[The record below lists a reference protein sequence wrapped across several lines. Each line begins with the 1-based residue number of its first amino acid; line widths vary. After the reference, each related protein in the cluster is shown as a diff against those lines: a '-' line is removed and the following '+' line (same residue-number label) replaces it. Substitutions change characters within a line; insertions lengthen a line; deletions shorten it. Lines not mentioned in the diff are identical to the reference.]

1 MEQIRRITRR
11 FHGVVLVSV
20 LLGQLTLQGWSFPLT
35 ARSSGRLSSSSTF
48 ATSIEAVDD
57 TERIDSITLGRS
69 DLAKYFDFP
78 LDDWQLQ
85 AGGEILKGHNIIV
98 CSPTGSGKTVC
109 GEMALHAAF
118 DRDLDG
124 IYTTPLKALSNQKF
138 AELRQRFGAVNVGL
152 STGDVSINRQ
162 QARLTVMT
170 TEVYRNIAWRS
181 TGSVDP
187 AVETGSKTNSLKKNA
202 VVVLDELHYMGIPG
216 RGGVWEE
223 CIITSPPHTQII
235 GLSATLPNARQLAD
249 WMEGVTG
256 RKTILI
262 DAPGARP
269 VPLKY
274 LFATREGIYPLF
286 RNPDAGPGSEL
297 GLLGYR
303 GDGISRSEDSDSK
316 SSKNKENDDV
326 FTDFEDLIDEKLPR
340 GLRTNPAL
348 EQMAQ
353 RRMQRVNRA
362 LERQREK
369 QNRIV
374 EDFDDWDFKGG
385 RGRSRRSSN
394 TRKSNRE
401 ERRERDRLLKREMR
415 KSVPSLPVMLERLKE
430 KDLLPAIFFI
440 FSRAGCDAAA
450 DSIRS
455 AYKGPRDPFRE
466 IDFDAE
472 EQDFNVKKK
481 NKKKIAKKKASEDG
495 FVEDGDGR
503 RFRMS
508 SDNINED
515 TFISLMEE
523 RQADISEDDLV
534 SASPLRNENWNFYS
548 TSGLLTSKEVETVA
562 RRVAQF
568 NDENEEIAFT
578 ENVIEQFLFGVGSH
592 HAGMLP
598 AHKAF
603 VETLFRANLM
613 KACFA
618 TETLAA
624 GINMPART
632 TVVCA
637 LAKRD
642 GSGSMSLLET
652 SNLLQMAGRAG
663 RRGMD
668 TSGTCVI
675 VATPFES
682 HDAAAQILT
691 NPIKP
696 ISSQFRPSYSLAV
709 NLISRGQGKLDVA
722 KQLVSKSFA
731 MWEKLQM
738 EKRITSASDEGGVGN
753 IIRSVAEDRFLSL
766 LMEVLDRNIQKKN
779 ANLDVAYLQFL
790 VSIFNDRELLKKTS
804 KEYESAALSLD
815 LEETTLG
822 CLELELKDAIAANP
836 ALADGESTTEDEKYI
851 LDQVE
856 EQRKRVDKFGKRA
869 RKHVFASLATIT
881 NELMMSD
888 DEDGWLLSDTFK
900 SMKSG
905 NPELLAEDFVSMAK
919 SALVVKRKLRKLAKT
934 MPDATPESLL
944 LEAGKVTEIKDGTWD
959 DMLAITKVL
968 TTFGCLETANKT
980 KSDIFDDIE
989 DQVFDVTPAGTDVG
1003 MLSFENALWG
1013 FVAMG
1018 GTWDVLGTSASYD
1031 EFNSAMSSFEDDMNL
1046 FDDDESSKKDESSSK
1061 SAPHLEAEDLVNHLL
1076 ELSPSEMAGYV
1087 SCLVCGDTARSSL
1100 SAMDVFKRLSSR
1112 QQRAIQVLLDST
1124 DRLSD
1129 VQRQFEVDARAS
1141 NCQFDVTHSEVVA
1154 AWADGCSWSEAM
1166 EMSGAAPGDLTRIIG
1181 RALDAVRQYG
1191 ALKYTPLR
1199 RSDAGG
1205 DVIVDPFSRGIH
1217 PELRRKCREAAKAMN
1232 RYPVKDPL
1240 PFEAEEE
1247 EMFVDEQEN
1256 VVAKTED
1263 STEEESTEVLAKEEG
1278 QVSDDADSPT
1288 V

>member
-1 MEQIRRITRR
+1 MEPIRRITRS
-11 FHGVVLVSV
+11 FPVVVLASM
-20 LLGQLTLQGWSFPLT
+20 LLCQFTPQGWSFPLAT
-35 ARSSGRLSSSSTF
+35 STPRRLPSSSTF
-48 ATSIEAVDD
+48 ATSTEAVDD
-57 TERIDSITLGRS
+57 SDVIDSINLGRS

-85 AGGEILKGHNIIV
+85 AGGEILKGNNIIV
-98 CSPTGSGKTVC
+98 CAPTGAGKTVC
-109 GEMALHAAF
+109 GEMALHAAY
-118 DRDLDG
+118 DKDLDG
-124 IYTTPLKALSNQKF
+124 VYTTPLKALSNQKYS
-138 AELRQRFGAVNVGL
+138 ELRQRFGAKHVGL

-162 QARLTVMT
+162 EARLTVMT

-187 AVETGSKTNSLKKNA
+187 AIETGSKTNDLKKNA

-249 WMEGVTG
+249 WMEAVTG

-274 LFATREGIYPLF
+274 MFATKEGMYPLF
-286 RNPDAGPGSEL
+286 RNPDAGPGSKL

-303 GDGISRSEDSDSK
+303 DDGISRSMDSDSN
-316 SSKNKENDDV
+316 SSKKGV
-326 FTDFEDLIDEKLPR
+326 LTDLDDLIDEKLPR
-340 GLRTNPAL
+340 GLQTNPAL
-348 EQMAQ
+348 EKLAQ
-353 RRMQRVNRA
+353 RRMQRVNEA
-362 LERQREK
+362 LDRQREK
-369 QNRIV
+369 YSRVID
-374 EDFDDWDFKGG
+374 DFDDWDFNGG
-385 RGRSRRSSN
+385 RGRGRRSSGN
-394 TRKSNRE
+394 RRMSNRE
-401 ERRERDRLLKREMR
+401 ERREKDRLLKREMR
-415 KSVPSLPVMLERLKE
+415 KSVPSLPVLLERLKE

-440 FSRAGCDAAA
+440 FSRAGCDQAA
-450 DSIRS
+450 DNIRS
-455 AYKGPRDPFRE
+455 AYKRPRDPFRDV
-466 IDFDAE
+466 DFDSAE
-472 EQDFNVKKK
+472 EESNIKKK
-481 NKKKIAKKKASEDG
+481 NKKKNPKKKSSKDG
-495 FVEDGDGR
+495 IVEDGDGR
-503 RFRMS
+503 KFRMS
-508 SDNINED
+508 SDNINEG

-523 RQADISEDDLV
+523 RQAIISEDDLA
-534 SASPLRNENWNFYS
+534 SASPFRSENWNFYS

-568 NDENEEIAFT
+568 NADNEEIAFA
-578 ENVIEQFLFGVGSH
+578 ENVIEQLLFGVGSH

-642 GSGSMSLLET
+642 GSGMNLLET
-652 SNLLQMAGRAG
+652 SNMLQMAGRAG

-682 HDAAAQILT
+682 HDAAALILT

-696 ISSQFRPSYSLAV
+696 ITSQFRPSYSLAV
-709 NLISRGQGKLDVA
+709 NLISRGGGKLDVA

-731 MWEKLQM
+731 MWEKQQT
-738 EKRITSASDEGGVGN
+738 EKKMTKASEEGGLGN
-753 IIRSVAEDRFLSL
+753 IVRSVAEDRFLSL
-766 LMEVLDRNIQKKN
+766 LMEVLERNVKMKN
-779 ANLDVAYLQFL
+779 AKHDAAYLEFI
-790 VSIFNDRELLKKTS
+790 VGIFKDRERLKKTS
-804 KEYESAALSLD
+804 KEYEAAALSLD

-836 ALADGESTTEDEKYI
+836 ALADGESATEDEKYI
-851 LDQVE
+851 LEQVD
-856 EQRKRVDKFGKRA
+856 EQRKRVDKVGKRV
-869 RKHVFASLATIT
+869 RKHVFASLATIG
-881 NELMMSD
+881 NGLMVEN
-888 DEDGWLLSDTFK
+888 DEDCQLLSDTFK
-900 SMKSG
+900 SMKPG
-905 NPELLAEDFVSMAK
+905 NPELQADDFVSLAK
-919 SALVVKRKLRKLAKT
+919 SGLVVKRKLRKLAKT

-944 LEAGKVTEIKDGTWD
+944 LEASNVIEIKDGTWD
-959 DMLAITKVL
+959 DMLAITKTL
-968 TTFGCLETANKT
+968 TAFGCLETTNKT
-980 KSDIFDDIE
+980 KSDVFDDIE
-989 DQVFDVTPAGTDVG
+989 DQVFDVTPAGIDVG
-1003 MLSFENALWG
+1003 MLSFENSLWG

-1018 GTWDVLGTSASYD
+1018 GTWDVMGMSASYD
-1031 EFNSAMSSFEDDMNL
+1031 EFNSAMTSFERDMD
-1046 FDDDESSKKDESSSK
+1046 FYDDDESKKEESSSM
-1061 SAPHLEAEDLVNHLL
+1061 SAPHIEAEDLVNQLL
-1076 ELSPSEMAGYV
+1076 NLSPSEMAGYV

-1100 SAMDVFKRLSSR
+1100 SSMDVFTRLVPR
-1112 QQRAIQVLLDST
+1112 QQRSIQVLLDST
-1124 DRLSD
+1124 DRLMD
-1129 VQRQFEVDARAS
+1129 VQRQFEVDAKAS
-1141 NCQFDVTHSEVVA
+1141 NCQFDVTHCEVVTQ
-1154 AWADGCSWSEAM
+1154 WAEGCTWSEAL

-1181 RALDAVRQYG
+1181 RALDAVRQFG
-1191 ALKYTPLR
+1191 SLKYTPLR
-1199 RSDAGG
+1199 KSDTG
-1205 DVIVDPFSRGIH
+1205 DAIVDPFSRGIH

-1240 PFEAEEE
+1240 PFEAEAEDEPSEDEE
-1247 EMFVDEQEN
+1247 ETGD
-1256 VVAKTED
+1256 TESSDD
-1263 STEEESTEVLAKEEG
+1263 SIEESNESLVDDEG
-1278 QVSDDADSPT
+1278 QVDLDDVDSRT